1 MSTKTKA
8 VAKTNTTTAIS
19 APKTAKDVP
28 ATIEFLKAQLTQL
41 KGNAEEKISLDIS
54 YNGEKIKDVD
64 TVKELLEISASLHAR
79 EAAYNA
85 EVVRYGLES
94 ANIQPFSQEGK
105 SLEEWKKIIAKAI
118 HELIN
123 SKQIQ
128 KIENAI
134 KELSKHLDAE
144 TQLANTL
151 ASVMEGAMEFVK

>member
-1 MSTKTKA
+1 MSK
-8 VAKTNTTTAIS
+8 AKTAVTKNTTTAIS
-19 APKTAKDVP
+19 APKTSKDVP
-28 ATIEFLKAQLTQL
+28 ATIEFLKAQLAQL
-41 KGNAEEKISLDIS
+41 KGNVEEKISLDIS
-54 YNGEKIKDVD
+54 YNERNIKTVD
-64 TVKELLEISASLHAR
+64 TVSELLQISASLHAR
-79 EAAYNA
+79 AKAYEV

-94 ANIQPFSQEGK
+94 ANIQPFSEEKK
-105 SLEEWKKIIAKAI
+105 SIEEWNKIIAKAI

>member
-1 MSTKTKA
+1 MSKTKT
-8 VAKTNTTTAIS
+8 VAKNTTTAVQ

-28 ATIEFLKAQLTQL
+28 ATIEFLKAQLAQL

-54 YNGEKIKDVD
+54 YNGKNIKTVD
-64 TVKELLEISASLHAR
+64 TVSELLQISASLHAR
-79 EAAYNA
+79 ETAYKA
-85 EVVRYGLES
+85 EVVRYGLEN
-94 ANIQPFSQEGK
+94 ANIQPFSEEKK
-105 SLEEWKKIIAKAI
+105 SIEEWNKIIAKAI